1 MSEAFVGEVRIFSGN
16 YAPVNWHKCDGSLL
30 AISTYQTLFA
40 LIGTLYG
47 GDGVT
52 TFALPD
58 MRGRTP
64 MGMGQGP
71 GLTNRIIGQ
80 SFGSETVTLIASQ
93 MPSHNHAFAATT
105 ADASAA
111 PPNDA
116 MFATQT
122 DGDKIYVA
130 ANGTNQPA
138 VMAAASVL
146 TTGGNQPHDNIMP
159 SLGVTYIICLNGIFP
174 SRN

>member
-1 MSEAFVGEVRIFSGN
+1 MSEAFVGEVRVFAGN
-16 YAPVNWHKCDGSLL
+16 FAPVNWHKCDGSLL
-30 AISTYQTLFA
+30 PISNYETLFA

-47 GDGVT
+47 GDGVS
-52 TFALPD
+52 TFGLPD
-58 MRGRTP
+58 MRSRVP

-71 GLTNRIIGQ
+71 GLTNRIVGQ
-80 SFGSETVTLIASQ
+80 SFGSETVTLLAAQ
-93 MPSHNHAFAATT
+93 LPVHNHAFAATT
-105 ADASAA
+105 AEASAA
-111 PPNDA
+111 SPTDA

-138 VMAAASVL
+138 VLAGASVVQ
-146 TTGGNQPHDNIMP
+146 TGGSQPHENIMP